1 MASNGTVTVR
11 EARSPRDRAV
21 FVVATLALFLLLL
34 LAGAGQARAFLGA
47 GPQWYWLNPQPQGNS
62 IMGTDF
68 ADDQHGWAVGSAG
81 AILATVDGGQAWRT
95 QSSGVTRALTSVC
108 FTDASSGWAVGDS
121 GTILH
126 TTDGGGHWTRQTS
139 GTTAPLASVTFA
151 DALHGWAVGG
161 SYDDGLILATTNG
174 GQTWAPQ
181 TSPTTSQLFTVTS
194 TDESHAWIGGDGGSL
209 LFTRNGGTTW
219 DRRDLGGSS
228 SYDFHGLVFV
238 DAVHG
243 WTVDSYGQIGVTSD
257 GGESWQYDTPA
268 SPHSGQL
275 AIAAD
280 ATRLW
285 VVGQAGLV
293 LSRPIEAGGT
303 WALQTSGTESTLR
316 TVTSRSAGRLVA
328 GGDAG
333 SMLDTVNG
341 GATWTTRSSGPIL
354 QIQEIAFAD
363 TQHGWLV
370 GKAEDTSDALI
381 YGSSDGGVT
390 WQQQLLDGGMNWL
403 DGCTFADATHG
414 WAGGWGGGI
423 TATTDGSTWHTQV
436 TPGWPNTSYYGMACT
451 SAQDAWAVG
460 SPPGSGT
467 YATVNMRATHNGGTT
482 WTPVSAAVSGT
493 LHDITFPDAQH
504 GWAVGAGG
512 VITASSDGGYT
523 WAPQVSGVTSGLN
536 GVDFVDAAHGWAVG
550 DDGVILVTANGGA
563 SWTPQT
569 SATTEEVKSVG
580 FATVLRGW
588 ATTTSGE
595 ILSTADGGATWT
607 SPGARSWT
615 VLYSVMALDD
625 THVWAAGE
633 YGAVLGIDEVA
644 PVSSATRSPVPN
656 TAGWNRSAVTI
667 TLSATDDRS
676 GVARCEYRLAGAA
689 DWTVST
695 GPFAVISQGA
705 STYEY
710 RSVDA
715 AGNVEAAAITRV
727 RIDATRP
734 VTRVL
739 AGVTVHRGRK
749 ATLRFR
755 VKDAISSQASV
766 TVKFFRR
773 GATKP
778 KKTLRLG
785 LRATNKNLRYGGYV
799 CRLPRGIYVWR
810 VYATDLAGNTQRSP
824 AGSGK
829 LTVR

>member
-181 TSPTTSQLFTVTS
+181 SSPTTSQLFTVTS
-194 TDESHAWIGGDGGSL
+194 TDASHAWIGGDGGSL

-333 SMLDTVNG
+333 SHARHGQRRRDVDDPLVRSDPADPGDRIRRHPARLARRKGGGHQRRADLRQQRRWRHLAAAASGRRDELAGRLHLRRRDTRLG
-341 GATWTTRSSGPIL
+341 GRLGRRHHGDDRRPYLAHASGPGL
-354 QIQEIAFAD
+354 AD
-363 TQHGWLV
+363 HELLRHGVHQRTGRL
-370 GKAEDTSDALI
+370 
-381 YGSSDGGVT
+381 GG
-390 WQQQLLDGGMNWL
+390 
-403 DGCTFADATHG
+403 
-414 WAGGWGGGI
+414 
-423 TATTDGSTWHTQV
+423 
-436 TPGWPNTSYYGMACT
+436 
-451 SAQDAWAVG
+451 
-460 SPPGSGT
+460 
-467 YATVNMRATHNGGTT
+467 
-482 WTPVSAAVSGT
+482 
-493 LHDITFPDAQH
+493 
-504 GWAVGAGG
+504 
-512 VITASSDGGYT
+512 
-523 WAPQVSGVTSGLN
+523 
-536 GVDFVDAAHGWAVG
+536 
-550 DDGVILVTANGGA
+550 
-563 SWTPQT
+563 
-569 SATTEEVKSVG
+569 
-580 FATVLRGW
+580 
-588 ATTTSGE
+588 
-595 ILSTADGGATWT
+595 
-607 SPGARSWT
+607 
-615 VLYSVMALDD
+615 
-625 THVWAAGE
+625 
-633 YGAVLGIDEVA
+633 
-644 PVSSATRSPVPN
+644 
-656 TAGWNRSAVTI
+656 
-667 TLSATDDRS
+667 
-676 GVARCEYRLAGAA
+676 RLA
-689 DWTVST
+689 
-695 GPFAVISQGA
+695 Q
-705 STYEY
+705 
-710 RSVDA
+710 
-715 AGNVEAAAITRV
+715 
-727 RIDATRP
+727 
-734 VTRVL
+734 
-739 AGVTVHRGRK
+739 
-749 ATLRFR
+749 
-755 VKDAISSQASV
+755 
-766 TVKFFRR
+766 
-773 GATKP
+773 
-778 KKTLRLG
+778 RLG
-785 LRATNKNLRYGGYV
+785 
-799 CRLPRGIYVWR
+799 
-810 VYATDLAGNTQRSP
+810 Q
-824 AGSGK
+824 
-829 LTVR
+829 